1 MVVRL
6 RCSTALPSNLPGA
19 ASYQDIIRRL
29 DILFQLQPT
38 VSMLNLSS
46 KQLRRAANI
55 QDKIASLQKELSR
68 IVKSPAHGKTSAAPK
83 RKRKMSAAGRA
94 KIAAAARA
102 RWARVKGAKKPA
114 KAASKPRRKMSAAG
128 RAKIAAAARARWKK
142 AKAAGKNSL

>member
-1 MVVRL
+1 
-6 RCSTALPSNLPGA
+6 
-19 ASYQDIIRRL
+19 
-29 DILFQLQPT
+29 
-38 VSMLNLSS
+38 
-46 KQLRRAANI
+46 
-55 QDKIASLQKELSR
+55 
-68 IVKSPAHGKTSAAPK
+68 
-83 RKRKMSAAGRA
+83 MSAAGRA